1 MRRSR
6 VRGLMFF
13 VLLSALAVLGF
24 ARKPLPAMAAVQPTA
39 FGAAALIVT
48 GTVSV
53 EHAEEGLALVG
64 PFVQP
69 SAPPLEWLSET
80 PFPAS
85 VSDAEPTSP
94 EPSSEDDA
102 DDGSEEDCERLQEL
116 SEEIA
121 GGVVSEPSWKFGAT
135 SRLVAASTCALPVTQ
150 ADVARPDPPPKLAA

>member
-6 VRGLMFF
+6 LRGLVFF
-13 VLLSALAVLGF
+13 VLFTALAVLGF

-39 FGAAALIVT
+39 LGAASLIVT
-48 GTVSV
+48 GTVNV

-69 SAPPLEWLSET
+69 SAPPLEWRSET
-80 PFPAS
+80 PCSAS

-94 EPSSEDDA
+94 EPSSEDDVE
-102 DDGSEEDCERLQEL
+102 DDSEEDRERLQEL

-135 SRLVAASTCALPVTQ
+135 SRLVAASTCALPVSQ
-150 ADVARPDPPPKLAA
+150 ADIARPEPPPKLAA